1 MDVKCNNLS
10 SIDPN
15 WRITI
20 LEETLEPYIKIIR
33 SNHYQYMELRP
44 LKLRKTVGNRVS
56 WAYQPVWHK
65 DAINY
70 VWVIQMRSFK
80 FLIKLDS

>member
-10 SIDPN
+10 YIDPN
-15 WRITI
+15 LMIPI
-20 LEETLEPYIKIIR
+20 GEETLEPYLKMSKR
-33 SNHYQYMELRP
+33 KHYQFMELRP

-65 DAINY
+65 DVITC
-70 VWVIQMRSFK
+70 VWVIQMRQFK
-80 FLIKLDS
+80 FY